1 MVWRS
6 VYMSL
11 IFSPPSLCVSWPTLV
26 LVRFLKVEVRI
37 AVERGDLS
45 SAVVVLESCRRAL
58 LETISVRAGDGLCV
72 ALGVELKEMQ
82 ERMANMRIYETSGR
96 AYMLSGLSS
105 HSWQRSIAIEPMNYS
120 KDLVPEN
127 VDQMKAGKADEICPS
142 NHANQMEEQR
152 IEPKKKNHATATKN
166 RVVVDTAS
174 NESGGSKGNFEAF
187 SEESVGTSFVLF
199 VLIAIGF
206 IFGSGAK
213 ATQSGLP
220 RIRTHGGD
228 KALTPY
234 CCPPGTIW
242 AAASG
247 EH

>member
-1 MVWRS
+1 MGAMVWKS

-26 LVRFLKVEVRI
+26 LVHFLKVEVRI

-105 HSWQRSIAIEPMNYS
+105 HSWQRSIAIEPMNYRYEVFWTS
-120 KDLVPEN
+120 LLPFLGSFGNTCMREWVGSDVFLKQPESDMLMRN
-127 VDQMKAGKADEICPS
+127 I
-142 NHANQMEEQR
+142 
-152 IEPKKKNHATATKN
+152 
-166 RVVVDTAS
+166 
-174 NESGGSKGNFEAF
+174 
-187 SEESVGTSFVLF
+187 L
-199 VLIAIGF
+199 
-206 IFGSGAK
+206 
-213 ATQSGLP
+213 
-220 RIRTHGGD
+220 
-228 KALTPY
+228 
-234 CCPPGTIW
+234 
-242 AAASG
+242 
-247 EH
+247 